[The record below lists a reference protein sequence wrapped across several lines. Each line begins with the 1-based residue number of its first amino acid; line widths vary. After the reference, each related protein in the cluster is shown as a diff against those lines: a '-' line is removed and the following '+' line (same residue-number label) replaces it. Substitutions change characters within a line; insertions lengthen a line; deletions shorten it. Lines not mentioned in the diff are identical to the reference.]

1 MSIID
6 TRFSVEHPICA
17 AEGRYGDVYITQGGV
32 RPSRWTGD
40 PDKPC
45 TDAGIDAPVNPPSIE
60 LDPDPAFYVARTDV
74 QKPGAVY
81 YAPPEVTYSFENR
94 KVPVLDGDGNPVL
107 DEDGNPTFE
116 EIPVS
121 PNFREAKAKAYLEQA
136 ALNEIEQVEE
146 GKYYPTPPTIS
157 LSETHGKGAELEA
170 ILDCEPNFIEDEDN
184 STIDG
189 ITFYAQKG
197 SGPPWQD
204 EAGTA
209 LPSEASPTWYPLFP
223 FAILPI
229 ERNGIFNYCC
239 PTRYFGSNFDQCVD
253 EEPYAPDYPYQQCG
267 TYEVRG
273 LEESLENGASGAKLM
288 ITGAGFLAT
297 CYNPEDGDPN
307 DFYDRWYEFYGPYSV
322 GSLQAYTFGTGYS
335 AEDNIFVRIFPGGTY
350 DFENREMIGC
360 PGNTEARE
368 DRCNF
373 KSIVVKAYV
382 GNEPS
387 NPNSV
392 GCELKSIRI
401 VNGGEGYLVAPELK
415 IVSETGFGAYATC
428 TVKDGKIDTVTIE
441 NKGGGY
447 KSPPTIEILAGGAEA
462 FGVARPH
469 MRGLYQCYYRYTD
482 DTPEDRGGPVPS
494 NLSPVLELEAGEYAT
509 GCTWQIEPSLQT
521 DRVTHVELWRST
533 SGQATTMYRVARIP
547 IDEFPEDGYFDDFT
561 DAEIRDPDRKQGDY
575 EIYAAMPILLP
586 NGEINAMRFV
596 PPPEDKQV
604 VVKFQD
610 RMWYGIGGEL
620 ENAVYYSETDE
631 PESVPEENE
640 VIIQQNDRDADALHA
655 MIPFGSTLFLAQER
669 HLFSL
674 NFSQIPLLDG
684 QISPVAFR
692 GCINQRC
699 WVIHEDYAYI
709 ADHYGIYR
717 MSMGG
722 GVEPLS
728 DAVFDEFEYNIDW
741 RYSKWNFMSVD
752 FESKTLR
759 LFVVHKEDLQPDY
772 DVHSDIDGEVYP
784 TRALCFDI
792 LSKAFWWEKYPTPI
806 ASSSQSNVA
815 NEDYKTLY
823 GGASGVYALSE
834 GDVDMARGAILTATV
849 TKRGSGY
856 VVPPKV
862 QTDSGFGGKLQAVID
877 EEGKLNSI
885 WIFNPGYGHSPG
897 PLIIEPSPTGDN
909 AEGIITA
916 SSISEDQPLWP
927 TFHFKTGNIEFPTD
941 EMDSKAGGEQ
951 RRDVKLTYKPVSAR
965 LQETESDGETT
976 VEYCGNELSV
986 RFYYNDS
993 DYPRYN
999 VSTRDRGI
1007 GFVDSTVDPAS
1018 RLDIAYM
1025 TYEYGADNGVA
1036 RAIHTGKTLEDIRS
1050 NDRHVAIEV
1059 CGPRRNGKPVVL
1071 YTLDVFGGGS

>member
-1 MSIID
+1 M
-6 TRFSVEHPICA
+6 T
-17 AEGRYGDVYITQGGV
+17 
-32 RPSRWTGD
+32 
-40 PDKPC
+40 
-45 TDAGIDAPVNPPSIE
+45 

-81 YAPPEVTYSFENR
+81 YAPPEITYGFEPR
-94 KVPVLDGDGNPVL
+94 KVAGPP
-107 DEDGNPTFE
+107 DEDGNPTVIE
-116 EIPVS
+116 VPVNE
-121 PNFREAKAKAYLEQA
+121 NFREAKAKAYLEQA

-157 LSETHGKGAELEA
+157 LSETYGKGAELEA

-184 STIDG
+184 STVSG
-189 ITFYAQKG
+189 ITFYSMK
-197 SGPPWQD
+197 SEGPPWQD
-204 EAGTA
+204 EQGVA
-209 LPSEASPTWYPLFP
+209 LPSNASPTWYPLFP
-223 FAILPI
+223 FALLPI
-229 ERNGIFNYCC
+229 EQNGIFSFRNPSRYWPGDYDNCTCDTNDEGEVTFC
-239 PTRYFGSNFDQCVD
+239 PGYTY
-253 EEPYAPDYPYQQCG
+253 YQYG
-267 TYEVRG
+267 MYEVRG
-273 LEESLENGASGAKLM
+273 LDKSLEEGCSGAKLM
-288 ITGAGFLAT
+288 VTGADFLAT
-297 CYNPEDGDPN
+297 CVDGDGPVFRRIYN
-307 DFYDRWYEFYGPYSV
+307 FYGPYQV
-322 GSLQAYTFGTGYS
+322 GALQAYTFGVNYS
-335 AEDNIFVRIFPGGTY
+335 PEDNIFIRIFPAATY
-350 DFENREMIGC
+350 DFESQTMISC
-360 PGNTEARE
+360 PGSTEAYE

-373 KSIVVKAYV
+373 KSIVIKGYV
-382 GNEPS
+382 GNAPQ

-392 GCELKSIRI
+392 GCELKSITI
-401 VNGGEGYLVAPELK
+401 KNGGQGYLVAPELK
-415 IVSETGFGAYATC
+415 IVSDTGFGAYATC

-447 KSPPTIEILAGGAEA
+447 KSPPKIEILSGGAEA

-469 MRGLYQCYYRYTD
+469 LRGKYQCYYRYTD

-494 NLSPVLELEAGEYAT
+494 NLSPVLELDAGEAAT
-509 GCTWQIEPSLQT
+509 GCRWTIEPSLQT

-533 SGQATTMYRVARIP
+533 SGQETTMYRAHRIP
-547 IDEFPEDGYFDDFT
+547 IDEFPQGGYFDDLT
-561 DAEIRDPDRKQGDY
+561 DAELRDPDRKQDDY

-596 PPPEDKQV
+596 PPPTDKKV

-610 RMWYGIGGEL
+610 RMWYGVGGEL
-620 ENAVYYSETDE
+620 ENAIYYSETDE

-655 MIPFGSTLFLAQER
+655 MIPFGPTLFLAQER

-674 NFSQIPLLDG
+674 NFSKIPLLDG
-684 QISPVAFR
+684 QVSPVAFR

-699 WVIHEDYAYI
+699 WVIHEGYTYI

-717 MSMGG
+717 LGMNGA
-722 GVEPLS
+722 VEPIS
-728 DAVFDEFEYNIDW
+728 DAVFDEFELNIDW

-759 LFVVHKEDLQPDY
+759 LFIVHKEDLQPDY

-784 TRALCFDI
+784 TRALCYDI
-792 LSKAFWWEKYPTPI
+792 FTKSFWWEKYPTPI
-806 ASSSQSNVA
+806 ASSSQSNVS

-823 GGASGVYALSE
+823 GGASGVYAIDE
-834 GDVDMARGAILTATV
+834 GEVDMARGAILTATV
-849 TKRGSGY
+849 TNRGSGY

-862 QTDSGFGGKLQAVID
+862 QTDNGFGGKLQAVID

-885 WIFNPGYGHSPG
+885 WIYEPGYGHSPG

-909 AEGIITA
+909 AAGVITT
-916 SSISEDQPLWP
+916 SPLEEDTAIWP
-927 TFHFKTGNIEFPTD
+927 TFHFKTGNVELPTD
-941 EMDSKAGGEQ
+941 ETDSKAGSEQ
-951 RRDVKLTYKPVSAR
+951 RRDIKLNYLPTQG
-965 LQETESDGETT
+965 LT
-976 VEYCGNELSV
+976 VDDQWRGNELSV

-1025 TYEYGADNGVA
+1025 THEYGSDNGVA

-1050 NDRHVAIEV
+1050 NDRHVAVEV
-1059 CGPRRNGKPVVL
+1059 CGPRRNGEPVVL

>member
-1 MSIID
+1 MSTID
-6 TRFSVEHPICA
+6 TRFSTDHPICA

-40 PDKPC
+40 TETPC
-45 TDAGIDAPVNPPSIE
+45 TDAGIDPP
-60 LDPDPAFYVARTDV
+60 LDMPEMTLDSNPAFYVARTDV

-81 YAPPEVTYSFENR
+81 YAPPSITYSYETR
-94 KVPVLDGDGNPVL
+94 KIAQDDGSVIEVPVN
-107 DEDGNPTFE
+107 E
-116 EIPVS
+116 
-121 PNFREAKAKAYLEQA
+121 NFREAKAKAYLEQA
-136 ALNEIEQVEE
+136 ALNEIEQIEE
-146 GKYYPTPPTIS
+146 GKYYPTPPTIA
-157 LSETHGKGAELEA
+157 LSETHGNGAELEA
-170 ILDCEPNFIEDEDN
+170 ILDCEPNFIEDDDN
-184 STIDG
+184 STVSG
-189 ITFYAQKG
+189 LTFYALKG
-197 SGPPWQD
+197 NGPPWQD
-204 EAGTA
+204 EGGTA
-209 LPSEASPTWYPLFP
+209 LPDEAEPTQYPIFP
-223 FAILPI
+223 YAILTV
-229 ERNGIFNYCC
+229 EQNGIFPFQC
-239 PTRYFGSNFDQCVD
+239 PTRYFNLNNGDGDNCCPENWYYSM
-253 EEPYAPDYPYQQCG
+253 AG

-273 LEESLENGASGAKLM
+273 ISEDSEGYGARM
-288 ITGAGFLAT
+288 QI
-297 CYNPEDGDPN
+297 
-307 DFYDRWYEFYGPYSV
+307 V
-322 GSLQAYTFGTGYS
+322 GSGFQVACSNYGDGRFDCDVIDQSPIGVQSIVPYTFGTDYNS
-335 AEDNIFVRIFPGGTY
+335 DDKIFIRIYPWKTY
-350 DFENREMIGC
+350 DFGLASMISC
-360 PGNTEARE
+360 PGSTEE
-368 DRCNF
+368 TQDRCNF
-373 KSIVVKAYV
+373 KSIVIQAYV
-382 GNEPS
+382 GNQPA

-392 GCELKSIRI
+392 GCELKEIKV
-401 VNGGEGYLVAPELK
+401 VNGGSGYLVAPELK

-447 KSPPTIEILAGGAEA
+447 KSPPTIEIVAGGAEA

-469 MRGLYQCYYRYTD
+469 LRGLYQCYYRYTD

-494 NLSPVLELEAGEYAT
+494 NLSPVNELEAGEYAT
-509 GCTWQIEPSLQT
+509 SCTWKIAPSLQT

-533 SGQATTMYRVARIP
+533 SGQALTMYRVARIP
-547 IDEFPEDGYFDDFT
+547 IEEFPYDEGYVDDFT

-596 PPPEDKQV
+596 PPPEDKRA

-655 MIPFGSTLFLAQER
+655 MIPFGPTMYLAQER

-674 NFSQIPLLDG
+674 NFSKIPLLDG
-684 QISPVAFR
+684 QVSPVAFR

-699 WVIHEDYAYI
+699 WVIHEGFTYV
-709 ADHYGIYR
+709 ADHYGVYR
-717 MSMGG
+717 LAMNG
-722 GVEPLS
+722 GVEPIS

-741 RYSKWNFMSVD
+741 RYTKWNFMSVD

-759 LFVVHKEDLQPDY
+759 LFIVHKEDLQPDY
-772 DVHSDIDGEVYP
+772 DDHSEINGEVYP
-784 TRALCFDI
+784 TRALCYDI
-792 LSKAFWWEKYPTPI
+792 FTKAWWWEKYPTPI
-806 ASSSQSNVA
+806 ASATQTSVE

-834 GDVDMARGAILTATV
+834 GDTDLARGAILTATV
-849 TKRGSGY
+849 TNRGSGY
-856 VVPPKV
+856 VVPPAV
-862 QTDSGFGGKLQAVID
+862 HTDSGFGGKLQAVID

-885 WIFNPGYGHSPG
+885 WILDPGYGHAPG
-897 PLIIEPSPTGDN
+897 PLLIEPSPTGDN
-909 AEGIITA
+909 AEGTITA
-916 SSISEDQPLWP
+916 SPQDVDTALWP
-927 TFHFKTGNIEFPTD
+927 TFHFKTGNTEFPTD
-941 EMDSKAGGEQ
+941 ETDSKSGAEQ
-951 RRDVKLTYKPVSAR
+951 RRDIKLNYLPVEGR
-965 LQETESDGETT
+965 T
-976 VEYCGNELSV
+976 VDDQWRGNELSV

-1007 GFVDSTVDPAS
+1007 GFVDSTIDPAS

-1025 TYEYGADNGVA
+1025 THEYGSDNGVA

-1059 CGPRRNGKPVVL
+1059 CGPRRNGEPVVL

>member
-1 MSIID
+1 MSTID
-6 TRFSVEHPICA
+6 TRFSVKHPICA
-17 AEGRYGDVYITQGGV
+17 AEGRYGDVYITQGDV

-40 PDKPC
+40 PEKPC
-45 TDAGIDAPVNPPSIE
+45 TDAGIDAPLNAPE
-60 LDPDPAFYVARTDV
+60 LTLDSDPAFYVARTDV

-81 YAPPEVTYSFENR
+81 YAPPEITYSFEPR
-94 KVPVLDGDGNPVL
+94 KVPSVDEDGDPII
-107 DEDGNPTFE
+107 DEDGNPVYE
-116 EIPVS
+116 DVPVNE
-121 PNFREAKAKAYLEQA
+121 NFREAKAKAYLEQA
-136 ALNEIEQVEE
+136 ALNEIEQIEE

-170 ILDCEPNFIEDEDN
+170 ILDCEPNFIEDDDN
-184 STIDG
+184 SSVSG
-189 ITFYAQKG
+189 ITFYALKG
-197 SGPPWQD
+197 NGPPWED
-204 EAGTA
+204 EQGVA
-209 LPSEASPTWYPLFP
+209 LPQEAEPTQYPIFP
-223 FAILPI
+223 YAIIPV
-229 ERNGIFNYCC
+229 ERNGFGTFYCPYREFNLNNGEGDNCC
-239 PTRYFGSNFDQCVD
+239 PERWYYNM
-253 EEPYAPDYPYQQCG
+253 YG

-273 LEESLENGASGAKLM
+273 LSEDSEGTGAKVQV
-288 ITGAGFLAT
+288 
-297 CYNPEDGDPN
+297 
-307 DFYDRWYEFYGPYSV
+307 V
-322 GSLQAYTFGTGYS
+322 GSGFAVTCNSYGEGRFDCEVVDQAPVAVQSLTPYTFGSGYS
-335 AEDNIFVRIFPGGTY
+335 EEDKPFIRIYPFKTY
-350 DFENREMIGC
+350 DFESSTMISC
-360 PGNTEARE
+360 PGADGTPQE

-373 KSIVVKAYV
+373 KSIVFQGYV
-382 GNEPS
+382 GNQAA
-387 NPNSV
+387 NPNGV
-392 GCELKSIRI
+392 GCELKSIKI
-401 VNGGEGYLVAPELK
+401 VNGGSGYLVAPELK
-415 IVSETGFGAYATC
+415 IISETGFGAYATC

-447 KSPPTIEILAGGAEA
+447 KSPPKIEIIAGGAEA

-469 MRGLYQCYYRYTD
+469 LRGEYQCYYRYTD

-494 NLSPVLELEAGEYAT
+494 NLSPVLELDAGEYAT
-509 GCTWQIEPSLQT
+509 SCTWKIEPSLQT

-547 IDEFPEDGYFDDFT
+547 IDEFPEDGYLDDFT
-561 DAEIRDPDRKQGDY
+561 DAELRDPDRKQGDY

-596 PPPEDKQV
+596 PPPTDKKA

-620 ENAVYYSETDE
+620 ENAIYYSETDE

-655 MIPFGSTLFLAQER
+655 MIPFGPTLFLAQER

-674 NFSQIPLLDG
+674 NFSKIPLLDG

-699 WVIHEDYAYI
+699 WVIHEGYSYV

-717 MSMGG
+717 LGMNGA
-722 GVEPLS
+722 VEPIS
-728 DAVFDEFEYNIDW
+728 DAVFDEFEFNIDW

-784 TRALCFDI
+784 TRALCYDI
-792 LSKAFWWEKYPTPI
+792 FTKSFWWEKYPTPI
-806 ASSSQSNVA
+806 ASATQTNVE

-823 GGASGVYALSE
+823 GGASGVYAIDE
-834 GDVDMARGAILTATV
+834 GNVDMARGAIMTATV
-849 TKRGSGY
+849 TNRGSGY

-862 QTDSGFGGKLQAVID
+862 QTESGFGGKLQAVID

-885 WIFNPGYGHSPG
+885 WIFDPGYGHSPG

-909 AEGIITA
+909 AEGAITT
-916 SSISEDQPLWP
+916 SPIDEDTAIWP
-927 TFHFKTGNIEFPTD
+927 TFHFKTGNVEFPTD
-941 EMDSKAGGEQ
+941 ETDSKSGSEQ
-951 RRDVKLTYKPVSAR
+951 RRDIKLNYLP
-965 LQETESDGETT
+965 TEGIT
-976 VEYCGNELSV
+976 VDDQWRGNELSV

-993 DYPRYN
+993 EYPRYN

-1025 TYEYGADNGVA
+1025 THEYGADNGVA

-1050 NDRHVAIEV
+1050 NDRHVAVEI
-1059 CGPRRNGKPVVL
+1059 CGPRRNGEPVVL

>member
-1 MSIID
+1 MSTID
-6 TRFSVEHPICA
+6 TRFSVKHPICA
-17 AEGRYGDVYITQGGV
+17 AEGRYGDVYITQGDV

-45 TDAGIDAPVNPPSIE
+45 TDAGIDAPLNAPE
-60 LDPDPAFYVARTDV
+60 MTLDPNPAFYVARTDV

-81 YAPPEVTYSFENR
+81 YAPPEITYGFENR

-107 DEDGNPTFE
+107 DEDDNPTFI

-121 PNFREAKAKAYLEQA
+121 PDFREAKAKAYLEQA
-136 ALNEIEQVEE
+136 SLNEVEQIDE

-157 LSETHGKGAELEA
+157 LSETHGQGAELEA
-170 ILDCEPNFIEDEDN
+170 ILDCDPNFIEDEDN
-184 STIDG
+184 NTTTG
-189 ITFYAQKG
+189 LTFYALK
-197 SGPPWQD
+197 SEGPPWQD
-204 EAGTA
+204 EQGVAI
-209 LPSEASPTWYPLFP
+209 PSDASPTWYPLFP

-229 ERNGIFNYCC
+229 ERNGIFGFCT
-239 PTRYFGSNFDQCVD
+239 PTRYFSANYGDCTCDV
-253 EEPYAPDYPYQQCG
+253 EEQPCQPWAYNQCG
-267 TYEVRG
+267 YYEVRG
-273 LEESLENGASGAKLM
+273 LDKSLENGATGAKLM
-288 ITGAGFLAT
+288 VTGADFLMT
-297 CYNPEDGDPN
+297 CYNPEEGV
-307 DFYDRWYEFYGPYSV
+307 FDRWYTDYGPYAI
-322 GSLQAYTFGTGYS
+322 GALQAYTFGKDYS
-335 AEDNIFVRIFPGGTY
+335 KEDKIFVRIFPAKTY
-350 DFENREMIGC
+350 DFESGQMASC
-360 PGNTEARE
+360 PGPENTTWE

-373 KSIVVKAYV
+373 KSAVIKAYV

-392 GCELKSIRI
+392 GCEIKSIDI
-401 VNGGEGYLVAPELK
+401 VNGGVGYLVAPQLK
-415 IVSETGFGAYATC
+415 ITSDTGFGAYATC

-447 KSPPTIEILAGGAEA
+447 KSPPKIEVLAGGAEA

-469 MRGLYQCYYRYTD
+469 LRGKYQCYYRYTD
-482 DTPEDRGGPVPS
+482 DTPEDRGGPIPS
-494 NLSPVLELEAGEYAT
+494 NLSPVYELDAGEHAT
-509 GCTWQIEPSLQT
+509 SCTWKIEPSLQT

-533 SGQATTMYRVARIP
+533 GSQATTMYRVARIP
-547 IDEFPEDGYFDDFT
+547 IDEFPEGGYLDDFT
-561 DAEIRDPDRKQGDY
+561 DAELRDPDRKQDDY

-596 PPPEDKQV
+596 PPPEDKKV

-610 RMWYGIGGEL
+610 RMWYGVGGEL
-620 ENAVYYSETDE
+620 ENAIYYSETDE

-655 MIPFGSTLFLAQER
+655 MIPFGPTLFLAQER

-674 NFSQIPLLDG
+674 NFSKIPLLDG

-699 WVIHEDYAYI
+699 WVIHEGYSYV

-717 MSMGG
+717 LGMNGA
-722 GVEPLS
+722 VEPIS

-784 TRALCFDI
+784 TRALCYDI
-792 LSKAFWWEKYPTPI
+792 FTKSFWWEKYPTPI
-806 ASSSQSNVA
+806 ASSSQTNVE

-823 GGASGVYALSE
+823 GGASGVYAIDE
-834 GDVDMARGAILTATV
+834 GDVDAARGAIMTV
-849 TKRGSGY
+849 TVSKRGSGY

-862 QTDSGFGGKLQAVID
+862 QTTSGFGGKLQAVID

-885 WIFNPGYGHSPG
+885 WIFDPGYGHAPG

-909 AEGIITA
+909 AEGFITT
-916 SSISEDQPLWP
+916 SPLDEDTPIWP
-927 TFHFKTGNIEFPTD
+927 TFHFKTGNVEFPTD
-941 EMDSKAGGEQ
+941 ETDSKAGAEQ
-951 RRDVKLTYKPVSAR
+951 RRDIKLNYLP
-965 LQETESDGETT
+965 TEGIT
-976 VEYCGNELSV
+976 VDDQWRGNELSV

-993 DYPRYN
+993 EYPRYN

-1025 TYEYGADNGVA
+1025 THEYGVDNGVA
-1036 RAIHTGKTLEDIRS
+1036 RAIHTGKTIEDIRS
-1050 NDRHVAIEV
+1050 NDRHVAVEI
-1059 CGPRRNGKPVVL
+1059 CGPRRNGEPVVL

>member
-1 MSIID
+1 MSTID
-6 TRFSVEHPICA
+6 TRFSVKHPICA
-17 AEGRYGDVYITQGGV
+17 AEGRYGDVYITQGDV

-40 PDKPC
+40 PEKPC
-45 TDAGIDAPVNPPSIE
+45 TDAGIDAPLNAPE
-60 LDPDPAFYVARTDV
+60 LTLDSDPAFYVARTDV

-81 YAPPEVTYSFENR
+81 YAPPEITYSFENR
-94 KVPVLDGDGNPVL
+94 KIPILDGDGNPVL
-107 DEDGNPTFE
+107 DDDDNPTYE

-136 ALNEIEQVEE
+136 ALNEIEQIEE

-170 ILDCEPNFIEDEDN
+170 VLDCDPNFIEDENN
-184 STIDG
+184 STVSG
-189 ITFYAQKG
+189 VTFYTLKG
-197 SGPPWQD
+197 DGPPWQD
-204 EAGTA
+204 EQGVSLPDEA
-209 LPSEASPTWYPLFP
+209 LPTWYPLFP
-223 FAILPI
+223 YAIIPLDS
-229 ERNGIFNYCC
+229 NGYGEVNCPVREFCGVGNCDNTCC
-239 PTRYFGSNFDQCVD
+239 ASTSYKC
-253 EEPYAPDYPYQQCG
+253 A
-267 TYEVRG
+267 YEITGKVSSG
-273 LEESLENGASGAKLM
+273 SGAKLLV
-288 ITGAGFLAT
+288 TGAGYAIFCSTDVGLFD
-297 CYNPEDGDPN
+297 CYYSNQDPT
-307 DFYDRWYEFYGPYSV
+307 SV
-322 GSLQAYTFGTGYS
+322 ASLQAYTFGSGYTE
-335 AEDNIFVRIFPGGTY
+335 EDNIFVRIYPGQTY
-350 DFENREMIGC
+350 DFETQQMITC
-360 PGNTEARE
+360 PASDGTSAE

-373 KSIVVKAYV
+373 KSIIIKAFV
-382 GNEPS
+382 GNDAS

-392 GCELKSIRI
+392 GCELKEIKI
-401 VNGGEGYLVAPELK
+401 KNGGEGYLVAPELK

-447 KSPPTIEILAGGAEA
+447 KSPPEIQILAGGAEA

-469 MRGLYQCYYRYTD
+469 LRGLYQCYYRYTD

-494 NLSPVLELEAGEYAT
+494 NLSPVLELDAGEYAT
-509 GCTWQIEPSLQT
+509 SCTWKIEPSLQT

-547 IDEFPEDGYFDDFT
+547 IDEFPEDGYLDDFT
-561 DAEIRDPDRKQGDY
+561 DAELRDPDRKQDDY

-596 PPPEDKQV
+596 PPPTDKKA

-620 ENAVYYSETDE
+620 ENAIYYSETDE

-655 MIPFGSTLFLAQER
+655 MIPFGPTLFLAQER

-674 NFSQIPLLDG
+674 NFSKIPLLDG

-699 WVIHEDYAYI
+699 WVIHEGYSYV

-717 MSMGG
+717 LGMNGA
-722 GVEPLS
+722 VEPIS
-728 DAVFDEFEYNIDW
+728 DAVFDEFEFNIDW

-784 TRALCFDI
+784 TRALCYDI
-792 LSKAFWWEKYPTPI
+792 FTKSFWWEKYPTPL
-806 ASSSQSNVA
+806 ASSTQANVV
-815 NEDYKTLY
+815 NQDYKTLY
-823 GGASGVYALSE
+823 GGASGVYAIAE
-834 GDVDMARGAILTATV
+834 GSVDMSRGAIMTATV
-849 TKRGSGY
+849 TNRGSGY
-856 VVPPKV
+856 VVPPTIK
-862 QTDSGFGGKLQAVID
+862 TDSGFGGKLQAVID

-885 WIFNPGYGHSPG
+885 WIYDPGYGHSPG
-897 PLIIEPSPTGDN
+897 PLLIEPSPTGDN
-909 AEGIITA
+909 AEGTITT
-916 SSISEDQPLWP
+916 SPLDEDTAIWP
-927 TFHFKTGNIEFPTD
+927 TFHFKTGNVEFPTD
-941 EMDSKAGGEQ
+941 ETDSKSGSEQ
-951 RRDVKLTYKPVSAR
+951 RRDIKLNYKP
-965 LQETESDGETT
+965 TEGIT
-976 VEYCGNELSV
+976 VDNQWRGNELSV

-993 DYPRYN
+993 DYPRIN

-1018 RLDIAYM
+1018 RLDISYM
-1025 TYEYGADNGVA
+1025 THEYGADNGVA

-1050 NDRHVAIEV
+1050 NDRHVSVEI
-1059 CGPRRNGKPVVL
+1059 CGPRRNGEPVVL